1 MSNTYFNISN
11 KLRLYE
17 FDGMLDQ
24 YGDAAAAYSL
34 RKLRNGYTGNA
45 IRVRRSSDDTERD
58 MGFYDNELD
67 TVALLDWVNA
77 EINIADYNVIS
88 NAAGAI
94 ATKLAD
100 FTYKATSSGTAGS
113 TIRPKIT
120 FTTATAGNSYRLII
134 TPSNQTGAINFKL
147 YDGSSY
153 IITGNDLAEGIDTTF
168 TANGG
173 VFLAFDGNQVFNV
186 DFTIELNALTA
197 DGHVQTWYDQSANA
211 NHAVQN
217 TDTAQ
222 PKIVDAGTLVAEGGN
237 TAIQI
242 NDGLFFN
249 SNFHGIAT
257 LDYFTVGSPSR
268 NTYIHVSETSNGG
281 NYSWVAK
288 QNDAA
293 TGIIS
298 GFGAPTLYANGVA
311 QSVSTRDDV
320 YQATYG
326 YKLLSTLNASTSSWS
341 SSRLF
346 GYGSVY
352 YYAGTIQEMIFYN
365 NSKSSEQADIETNI
379 NTYYSIY

>member
-1 MSNTYFNISN
+1 MSNTYFNISD

-100 FTYKATSSGTAGS
+100 FTYNATSSGTAGS